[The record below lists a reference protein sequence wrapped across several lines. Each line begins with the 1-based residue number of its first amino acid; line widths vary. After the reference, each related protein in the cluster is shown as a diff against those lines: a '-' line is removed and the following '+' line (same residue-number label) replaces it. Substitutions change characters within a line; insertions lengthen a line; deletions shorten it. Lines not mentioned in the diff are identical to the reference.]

1 MTVAVAPLVSPSGYT
16 GSMPRLWTRVAGSLG
31 LLTLAVLIFN
41 AGVFW
46 VVLEQDAVRRQS
58 DLAWS
63 LGSAMQAQ
71 LGAAVRSGADE
82 AALIEAV
89 EAVGKSR
96 LEFDRLVLLSPSLE
110 TLVAVAGD
118 PPGRSD
124 DGLRA
129 ALFAKEAHL
138 EVHGSVFDRRV
149 VQVTVPIV
157 GTGRVAAVLQV
168 GMALQPPEMPGGAV
182 GFAFMYVL
190 ACGGVIALFGWAQLR
205 SSLVAPIERLRLGTS
220 QIAGGDLGHQLQ
232 REETEELDA
241 LVGSLNAMSAE
252 LKNAQ
257 DALIRSE
264 RLAGVG
270 RMAAGLA
277 HEVGNPLAAVM
288 ATVDLLQVDGAVQG
302 AERGTMLL
310 SAREELD
317 RIHQIIQALLG
328 SARAGSDVPVLVD
341 VNESIAKAAASVGHQ
356 PDFQGVELEVPPSER
371 TATAWIAPDRLHQV
385 LVNILRNAAD
395 APGTR
400 HIRVSV
406 EHQDG
411 QAVSIRC
418 EDDGEGFETIALERA
433 FEPFFT
439 TKDVGEGTG
448 LGLSTCMAVISQAG
462 GTIEVSNLPES
473 GACVQ
478 IRLPSSPS

>member
-1 MTVAVAPLVSPSGYT
+1 
-16 GSMPRLWTRVAGSLG
+16 MPRLWTRVAGSLG

-82 AALIEAV
+82 SALIEAV
-89 EAVGKSR
+89 EAVGESR
-96 LEFDRLVLLSPSLE
+96 LEFDRLVLLNPSFE

-118 PPGRSD
+118 PPGQGD
-124 DGLRA
+124 DGLRSA
-129 ALFAKEAHL
+129 RFAKEAHL
-138 EVHGSVFDRRV
+138 EVQGSVFDRRV
-149 VQVTVPIV
+149 VQVTVPVV
-157 GTGRVAAVLQV
+157 GKGRVAAVLQL
-168 GMALQPPEMPGGAV
+168 GMALNPPEMPGGAV
-182 GFAFMYVL
+182 GFALMYVL
-190 ACGGVIALFGWAQLR
+190 ACGAVIALFGWAQLR
-205 SSLVAPIERLRLGTS
+205 SSLVAPIERLRIGTS
-220 QIAGGDLGHQLQ
+220 KIAGGDLGHQLE

-302 AERGTMLL
+302 ADRSEMLVKSWIASIRSSKPCL
-310 SAREELD
+310 GRPV
-317 RIHQIIQALLG
+317 QAAMCPCWWT
-328 SARAGSDVPVLVD
+328 SM
-341 VNESIAKAAASVGHQ
+341 
-356 PDFQGVELEVPPSER
+356 PPS
-371 TATAWIAPDRLHQV
+371 TRLW
-385 LVNILRNAAD
+385 
-395 APGTR
+395 
-400 HIRVSV
+400 RV
-406 EHQDG
+406 
-411 QAVSIRC
+411 
-418 EDDGEGFETIALERA
+418 
-433 FEPFFT
+433 
-439 TKDVGEGTG
+439 
-448 LGLSTCMAVISQAG
+448 
-462 GTIEVSNLPES
+462 
-473 GACVQ
+473 
-478 IRLPSSPS
+478 